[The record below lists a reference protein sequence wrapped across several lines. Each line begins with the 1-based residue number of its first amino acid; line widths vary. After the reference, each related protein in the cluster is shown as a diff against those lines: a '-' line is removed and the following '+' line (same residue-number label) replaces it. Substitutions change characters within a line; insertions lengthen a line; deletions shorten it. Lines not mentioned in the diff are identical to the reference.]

1 MVKAL
6 FLGSIGTLAETSEI
20 QRNAYNQ
27 AFEEHGIDW
36 YWNIANYCDLLKR
49 PGGRERLK
57 RFSNGEL
64 SAETINSIHA
74 RKEELFK
81 EKLGGSIKPRHG
93 LIECIKFCRQ
103 KNIKVGFITTTSIK
117 NINSLKTALLPYIDI
132 NDFDLI
138 TNRNDVKKEKPNS
151 EVYRFALSKLKL
163 KPSET
168 IAVEDTEVNQQA
180 ALEQR
185 ILCYLFAGE
194 YATTRVNFNLINT
207 LTTIIGKL

>member
-1 MVKAL
+1 MYKIL
-6 FLGSIGTLAETSEI
+6 
-20 QRNAYNQ
+20 Q
-27 AFEEHGIDW
+27 A
-36 YWNIANYCDLLKR
+36 
-49 PGGRERLK
+49 
-57 RFSNGEL
+57 
-64 SAETINSIHA
+64 
-74 RKEELFK
+74 
-81 EKLGGSIKPRHG
+81 
-93 LIECIKFCRQ
+93 

-132 NDFDLI
+132 NEFDLV

-185 ILCYLFAGE
+185 IFCYLFAGE
-194 YATTRVNFNLINT
+194 YATTRINFNLINT
-207 LTTIIGKL
+207 LTAITDKL

>member
-64 SAETINSIHA
+64 SSETINSIHA
-74 RKEELFK
+74 RK
-81 EKLGGSIKPRHG
+81 
-93 LIECIKFCRQ
+93 
-103 KNIKVGFITTTSIK
+103 
-117 NINSLKTALLPYIDI
+117 
-132 NDFDLI
+132 
-138 TNRNDVKKEKPNS
+138 
-151 EVYRFALSKLKL
+151 
-163 KPSET
+163 
-168 IAVEDTEVNQQA
+168 
-180 ALEQR
+180 
-185 ILCYLFAGE
+185 
-194 YATTRVNFNLINT
+194 
-207 LTTIIGKL
+207 